1 MSDSS
6 PNPENTGIPVVVYN
20 RDVNHLREIIRLK
33 EETMFLYKERISNLE
48 NELKNLAREKFVF
61 LN

>member
-1 MSDSS
+1 MSDSNS
-6 PNPENTGIPVVVYN
+6 ENTVVPIVVYN

-33 EETMFLYKERISNLE
+33 EETMFFYKEMISKLE
-48 NELKNLAREKFVF
+48 NDLKNMAREKFVF